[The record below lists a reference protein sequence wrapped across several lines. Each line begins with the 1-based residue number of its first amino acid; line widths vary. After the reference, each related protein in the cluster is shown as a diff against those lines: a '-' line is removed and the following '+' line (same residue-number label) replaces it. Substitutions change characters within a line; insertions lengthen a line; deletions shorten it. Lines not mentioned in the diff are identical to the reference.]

1 MDKLCISGFSN
12 LEEEDQLAVVEFV
25 REKAHWAKLVNTK
38 TKENNKSKSKTKS
51 TKQSSTTQTAPK
63 PEPTMSVTAGN
74 EEDTDNKKP
83 AAVPSNSGM
92 HTKSSTTTSSPASS
106 STMPDQSYSSAPV
119 AVAASTLTALVSS
132 SPSRHVTESK
142 QRFIIP
148 IPGRSGIPQV
158 LNGHTIVLTG
168 TFPEV
173 GGGSGLNQGK
183 DKVKSMLQSFGAKV
197 TGSVSG
203 RTTILCV
210 GKDPGMS
217 KVSKAKKQPK
227 CQSMNLRK

>member
-1 MDKLCISGFSN
+1 MDKLCISGFSD

-25 REKAHWAKLVNTK
+25 REKTHWAKLVNTK

-92 HTKSSTTTSSPASS
+92 HTKSSTTTSSASG
-106 STMPDQSYSSAPV
+106 STMPDQSYSSASV
-119 AVAASTLTALVSS
+119 AVSAPALTALVSS
-132 SPSRHVTESK
+132 SSSRHVTEIK

>member
-1 MDKLCISGFSN
+1 MDKLCISGFSD

-92 HTKSSTTTSSPASS
+92 HTKSSTTTSSASG

-119 AVAASTLTALVSS
+119 AVAASALTALVSS

>member
-1 MDKLCISGFSN
+1 MDKLCISGFSD

-38 TKENNKSKSKTKS
+38 TKENIKSKSKTKS

-92 HTKSSTTTSSPASS
+92 HTKSSTTTSSASG
-106 STMPDQSYSSAPV
+106 STMPDQSYSSTPV
-119 AVAASTLTALVSS
+119 AVAASALTALVSS
-132 SPSRHVTESK
+132 SSSRHVTESK